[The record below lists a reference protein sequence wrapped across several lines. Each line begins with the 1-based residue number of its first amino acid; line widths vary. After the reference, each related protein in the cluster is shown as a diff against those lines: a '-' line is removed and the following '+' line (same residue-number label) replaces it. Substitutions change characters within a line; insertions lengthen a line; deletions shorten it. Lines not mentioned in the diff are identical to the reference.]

1 MMIGRWES
9 STIGEPIHWKGVSS
23 MKLSGN
29 LTKLVVFGLL
39 SVLVMA
45 AALKARPIFAPAQPT
60 AVAVVDWLKVTDNL
74 KEWKDTTVSL
84 KAKETAFQQA
94 VNDRQAKLKELAED
108 LKALSPETPNFE
120 AAQTRFNIESAEFSA
135 WGQAAQKDLEAAKL
149 REQLK
154 IYDKIT
160 KAVAAVAERDGYQIV
175 LWNDAESK
183 KIDLRNAPD
192 SAGQIATRHVL
203 YVSPSAPDI
212 TDAVAAFMNE
222 AAGG

>member
-1 MMIGRWES
+1 
-9 STIGEPIHWKGVSS
+9 

-29 LTKLVVFGLL
+29 SIKLVVFGLV

-74 KEWKDTTVSL
+74 KEWKDTTANL
-84 KAKETAFQQA
+84 KEKERVFQED
-94 VNDRQAKLKELAED
+94 VNKRQAALKNLADD
-108 LKALSPETPNFE
+108 LKAMSPETPSFD
-120 AAQTRFNIESAEFSA
+120 AAQTRFNIESAQFNA

-212 TDAVAAFMNE
+212 TDAVAAYMNE